1 MNMKIED
8 KRTKP
13 KQLKSDTRQWN
24 SGRVKFAVIG
34 WEGKPDRNY
43 IIFEKNFFGRSP
55 HPDQKFNL
63 RYTDWQNLK
72 KLIDGE
78 LASTTEWERT
88 ISVVDQKSFSEF
100 IKSDPDAFGKVL
112 SNPNIL
118 KLSESSLESLD
129 RLAIKLYEIKADR
142 IDLIL
147 KELSKSTSEDIL
159 KFSGLLN
166 DLKLNQISMMASLV
180 YQKLKVI
187 DLLEKTCSDTS
198 RSERDVHEIFERN
211 CWLVGKE
218 YEIVQSDK
226 SLATYLEQHLPA
238 DPETRKRPDIIAK
251 KIPYTED
258 IVLIELKAPGVKLKA
273 NHIGQVLTYKALIQR
288 NKPNVKNIYCFVY
301 GYEKDA
307 TFSMS
312 RDAEIKT
319 FSELIS
325 DLRAQYQ
332 EYQKVLEEGR
342 AIEEDLDIY

>member
-1 MNMKIED
+1 MEPED
-8 KRTKP
+8 KQSKP
-13 KQLKSDTRQWN
+13 KQLKADTRQWN

-43 IIFEKNFFGRSP
+43 IVFEKNFFGKSI

-63 RYTDWQNLK
+63 RYADWLNLK
-72 KLIDGE
+72 KLVDGE
-78 LASTTEWERT
+78 LTNITEWEKT
-88 ISVVDQKSFSEF
+88 ISVVDQKSLAKLIET
-100 IKSDPDAFGKVL
+100 DPDSLGKVL

-118 KLSESSLESLD
+118 KLSESSIESLD
-129 RLAIKLYEIKADR
+129 RLAIKLYEIKTDR

-147 KELSKSTSEDIL
+147 KELSKSTSEDIVR
-159 KFSGLLN
+159 FSSLLN

-187 DLLEKTCSDTS
+187 DLLEKICCDIT

-211 CWLVGKE
+211 CWMVGKE
-218 YEIVQSDK
+218 YEIIQSDR
-226 SLATYLEQHLPA
+226 SLSTYLGENMPI
-238 DPETRKRPDIIAK
+238 DTETRKRPDIIAK

-288 NKPNVKNIYCFVY
+288 NKPNVKNIHCFVY
-301 GYEKDA
+301 GYEKDM

-312 RDAEIKT
+312 NDAEIKT
-319 FSELIS
+319 FSEFIS

-332 EYQKVLEEGR
+332 EYQKVLEEGKE
-342 AIEEDLDIY
+342 IDEEI

>member
-1 MNMKIED
+1 MESED
-8 KRTKP
+8 KQSKP
-13 KQLKSDTRQWN
+13 KQLKADTRQWN
-24 SGRVKFAVIG
+24 GGRVKFAVIG

-43 IIFEKNFFGRSP
+43 IVFEKNFFGKSI

-63 RYTDWQNLK
+63 RYTDWLNLK
-72 KLIDGE
+72 KLVDGE
-78 LASTTEWERT
+78 LTSVTEWEKT
-88 ISVVDQKSFSEF
+88 VSVVDQKSLAKLIE
-100 IKSDPDAFGKVL
+100 SDPDSLGKIL

-118 KLSESSLESLD
+118 KLSDSSIESLD
-129 RLAIKLYEIKADR
+129 RLSIRLYEIKTDR

-147 KELSKSTSEDIL
+147 KELSKSTSEDII
-159 KFSGLLN
+159 KFSSLLN

-187 DLLEKTCSDTS
+187 DLLEKTCCDKT

-211 CWLVGKE
+211 CWMVGKE

-226 SLATYLEQHLPA
+226 SLATYLGENMPV
-238 DPETRKRPDIIAK
+238 DTETRKRPDIIAK

-258 IVLIELKAPGVKLKA
+258 IVLIELKAPGIKLKA

-288 NKPNVKNIYCFVY
+288 NKPNVKNIHCFVY
-301 GYEKDA
+301 GYEKDT

-312 RDAEIKT
+312 NDAEIKT

-332 EYQKVLEEGR
+332 EYQKVLEEGKE
-342 AIEEDLDIY
+342 IDEEI

>member
-1 MNMKIED
+1 MESED
-8 KRTKP
+8 KQSKP
-13 KQLKSDTRQWN
+13 KQLKADTRQWN

-43 IIFEKNFFGRSP
+43 IVFEKNFFGKSI

-63 RYTDWQNLK
+63 RYADWLNLK
-72 KLIDGE
+72 KLVDGE
-78 LASTTEWERT
+78 LTNITEWEKT
-88 ISVVDQKSFSEF
+88 ISVVDQKSLAKLIET
-100 IKSDPDAFGKVL
+100 DPDSLGKVL

-118 KLSESSLESLD
+118 KLSESSIESLD
-129 RLAIKLYEIKADR
+129 RLAIKLYEIKTDR

-147 KELSKSTSEDIL
+147 KELSKSTSEDIVR
-159 KFSGLLN
+159 FSSLLN

-187 DLLEKTCSDTS
+187 DLLEKTCCDIT

-211 CWLVGKE
+211 CWMVGKE
-218 YEIVQSDK
+218 YEIIQSDR
-226 SLATYLEQHLPA
+226 SLSTYLGENMPI
-238 DPETRKRPDIIAK
+238 DTETRKRPDIIAK

-288 NKPNVKNIYCFVY
+288 NKPNVKNIHCFVY
-301 GYEKDA
+301 GYEKDM

-312 RDAEIKT
+312 NDAEIKT

-332 EYQKVLEEGR
+332 EYQKVLEEGKE
-342 AIEEDLDIY
+342 IDEEI

>member
-1 MNMKIED
+1 M
-8 KRTKP
+8 
-13 KQLKSDTRQWN
+13 
-24 SGRVKFAVIG
+24 IG

-43 IIFEKNFFGRSP
+43 IVFEKNFFGKSI

-63 RYTDWQNLK
+63 RYADWLNLK
-72 KLIDGE
+72 KLVDGE
-78 LASTTEWERT
+78 LTNITEWEKT
-88 ISVVDQKSFSEF
+88 ISVVDQKSLAKLIET
-100 IKSDPDAFGKVL
+100 DPDSLGKVL

-118 KLSESSLESLD
+118 KLSESSIESLD
-129 RLAIKLYEIKADR
+129 RLAIKLYEIKTDR

-147 KELSKSTSEDIL
+147 KELSKSTSEDIVR
-159 KFSGLLN
+159 FSSLLN

-187 DLLEKTCSDTS
+187 DLLEKTCCDIT

-211 CWLVGKE
+211 CWMVGKE
-218 YEIVQSDK
+218 YEIIQSDR
-226 SLATYLEQHLPA
+226 SLSTYLGENMPI
-238 DPETRKRPDIIAK
+238 DTETRKRPDIIAK

-288 NKPNVKNIYCFVY
+288 NKPNVKNIHCFVY
-301 GYEKDA
+301 GYEKDM

-312 RDAEIKT
+312 NDAEIKT

-332 EYQKVLEEGR
+332 EYQKVLEEGKE
-342 AIEEDLDIY
+342 IDEEI

>member
-1 MNMKIED
+1 MEIQD
-8 KRTKP
+8 KNSKP
-13 KQLKSDTRQWN
+13 KQLKADTRQWN

-43 IIFEKNFFGRSP
+43 IIFEKNFFGKSAY
-55 HPDQKFNL
+55 PDQKFNL
-63 RYTDWQNLK
+63 RFNDWQNLK

-78 LASTTEWERT
+78 LTSVTEWEKT
-88 ISVVDQKSFSEF
+88 ISVVDQKSLTKLIE
-100 IKSDPDAFGKVL
+100 SDPDSLGKVL

-129 RLAIKLYEIKADR
+129 RLAVKLYEIKADR

-166 DLKLNQISMMASLV
+166 DLRLNQISMMASLV

-187 DLLEKTCSDTS
+187 DLLEKTCCDTT

-226 SLATYLEQHLPA
+226 SLATYLADNLPA
-238 DPETRKRPDIIAK
+238 DADTRKRPDIIAK
-251 KIPYTED
+251 KIPYTEN

-273 NHIGQVLTYKALIQR
+273 NHIGQVLTYKALILN
-288 NKPNVKNIYCFVY
+288 NKPNVKNIHCFVY
-301 GYEKDA
+301 GYEKDT

-312 RDAEIKT
+312 NDAEIKT

-342 AIEEDLDIY
+342 ESEEILD

>member
-1 MNMKIED
+1 METED
-8 KRTKP
+8 KKSKP
-13 KQLKSDTRQWN
+13 KQLKADTRQWN
-24 SGRVKFAVIG
+24 GGRVKFAVIG

-43 IIFEKNFFGRSP
+43 IVFEKNFFGKSIY
-55 HPDQKFNL
+55 PDQKFNL
-63 RYTDWQNLK
+63 RYTDWLNLK
-72 KLIDGE
+72 KLVDGE
-78 LASTTEWERT
+78 LTSVTEWEKT
-88 ISVVDQKSFSEF
+88 VSVVDQKSLARLIET
-100 IKSDPDAFGKVL
+100 DPDSLGKVL

-118 KLSESSLESLD
+118 KLSESSIESLD
-129 RLAIKLYEIKADR
+129 RLAIKLYEIKTDR

-147 KELSKSTSEDIL
+147 KELSKSTSEDIIR
-159 KFSGLLN
+159 FSSLLN

-187 DLLEKTCSDTS
+187 DLLEKTCCDKT

-211 CWLVGKE
+211 CWMMGKE
-218 YEIVQSDK
+218 YEIVQSDR
-226 SLATYLEQHLPA
+226 SLSTYLGENMPI
-238 DPETRKRPDIIAK
+238 DTETRKRPDIIAK

-288 NKPNVKNIYCFVY
+288 NKPNVKNIHCFVY
-301 GYEKDA
+301 GYEKDM

-312 RDAEIKT
+312 NDAEIKT

-342 AIEEDLDIY
+342 EIDEEIEPLN

>member
-1 MNMKIED
+1 MEPED
-8 KRTKP
+8 KQSKP
-13 KQLKSDTRQWN
+13 KQLKADTRQWN

-43 IIFEKNFFGRSP
+43 IVFEKNFFGKSI

-63 RYTDWQNLK
+63 RYADWLNLK
-72 KLIDGE
+72 KLVDGE
-78 LASTTEWERT
+78 LTNITEWEKT
-88 ISVVDQKSFSEF
+88 ISVVDQKSLAKLIET
-100 IKSDPDAFGKVL
+100 DPDSLGKVL

-118 KLSESSLESLD
+118 KLSESSIESLD
-129 RLAIKLYEIKADR
+129 RLAIKLYEIKTDR

-147 KELSKSTSEDIL
+147 KELSKSTSEDIVR
-159 KFSGLLN
+159 FSSLLN

-187 DLLEKTCSDTS
+187 DLLEKTCCDIT

-211 CWLVGKE
+211 CWMVGKE
-218 YEIVQSDK
+218 YEIIQSDR
-226 SLATYLEQHLPA
+226 SLSTYLGENMPI
-238 DPETRKRPDIIAK
+238 DTETRKRPDIIAK

-288 NKPNVKNIYCFVY
+288 NKPNVKNIHCFVY
-301 GYEKDA
+301 GYEKDM

-312 RDAEIKT
+312 NDAEIKT

-332 EYQKVLEEGR
+332 EYQKVLEEGKE
-342 AIEEDLDIY
+342 IDEEI